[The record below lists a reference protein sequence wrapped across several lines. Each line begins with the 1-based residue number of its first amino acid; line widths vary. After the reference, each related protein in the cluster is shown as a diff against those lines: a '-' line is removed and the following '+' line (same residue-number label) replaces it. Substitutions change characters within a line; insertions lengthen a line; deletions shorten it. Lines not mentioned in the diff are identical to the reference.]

1 MPIERA
7 NLDGCQA
14 VLSQVGA
21 AIDAAAE
28 AVAGESEA
36 LHKLSDL
43 NDFSAKRDMAL
54 ETTGAAISRLVDLC
68 EGLKTAGLSV
78 RSTAAQVLE
87 NYARDD
93 YPVTQEGISKLT
105 DQAIRCDSLVQP
117 LYLDPYLFASAVR
130 SASVDLSPN
139 TVPMPSIARQNPE
152 DMYAQSILT
161 RTSLYLKQLREKEED
176 EWFYGAMGALGETAN
191 YLQEY
196 INDLMNIREAIDAEA
211 FKELAIR
218 TMDNPATEE
227 AFVNSVNSMEAR
239 SHAVSTM
246 LGSLR
251 GIHSFFV
258 EVLDALRKTETSI
271 LDAYAIYI
279 AAQHITF

>member
-36 LHKLSDL
+36 LHQLSNL
-43 NDFSAKRDMAL
+43 NDFSAKRDTAL
-54 ETTGAAISRLVDLC
+54 ETTGAAISRLMDLC
-68 EGLKTAGLSV
+68 EGLKTAGLAV
-78 RSTAAQVLE
+78 RSAAAQVLE

-93 YPVTQEGISKLT
+93 YTVTQEGISKLT

-139 TVPMPSIARQNPE
+139 TVPMPSITRQNPE

-161 RTSLYLKQLREKEED
+161 RTALYLKQLREKEED
-176 EWFYGAMGALGETAN
+176 EWFYGAMSALGETAN

-227 AFVNSVNSMEAR
+227 AFVSSVNSMEAR
-239 SHAVSTM
+239 SHAVNTM

-251 GIHSFFV
+251 CIHSFFV
-258 EVLDALRKTETSI
+258 EVLDVLRKTETSI
-271 LDAYAIYI
+271 LDAYALYI
-279 AAQHITF
+279 EAQHITF